1 MEISSKIYRTP
12 QYKSAKI
19 RKWKK
24 RGVVCED
31 FDMLYQ
37 EYIKKTKCEHCDKD
51 FKSTRNR
58 HLDHDH
64 STGLFRAVVCQ
75 ACNTKDTYIKYPNGY
90 DNKEYREQYRKENRE
105 KIKEYAEQYREENR
119 ERKKQYYKDN
129 KEKIS
134 ELKKQHY
141 QDNKEYINERNK
153 QYLKQNKE
161 KISEQRKQTVIC
173 ECGEIITK
181 IHMLRHTRT
190 FKHMNP
196 FCDYP
201 KTNIFT

>member
-1 MEISSKIYRTP
+1 MEIKSKHYATP
-12 QYKSAKI
+12 KHKSTKI
-19 RKWKK
+19 CHWKL

-37 EYIKKTKCEHCDKD
+37 EYIKKTKCEHCCKD
-51 FKSTRNR
+51 FKSTTDRC
-58 HLDHDH
+58 LDHDH

-75 ACNTKDTYIKYPNGY
+75 SCNVNDTYIKYPNGY
-90 DNKEYREQYRKENRE
+90 DNKEYRKQYREENKED
-105 KIKEYAEQYREENR
+105 KKEYDKKYREENR
-119 ERKKQYYKDN
+119 ERTKQK
-129 KEKIS
+129 
-134 ELKKQHY
+134 
-141 QDNKEYINERNK
+141 
-153 QYLKQNKE
+153 
-161 KISEQRKQTVIC
+161 VIC
-173 ECGEIITK
+173 ECGAIITK

>member
-1 MEISSKIYRTP
+1 MEIKSKHYGTP
-12 QYKSAKI
+12 KYKSTTI
-19 RKWKK
+19 SHWKLS
-24 RGVVCED
+24 GVVCED

-37 EYIKKTKCEHCDKD
+37 EYIKKTKCEHCSKD
-51 FKSTRNR
+51 FKSTKDRC
-58 HLDHDH
+58 LDHDH

-75 ACNTKDTYIKYPNGY
+75 SCNTWDVYIRYPNGY
-90 DNKEYREQYRKENRE
+90 DNKEYRK
-105 KIKEYAEQYREENR
+105 QYREKNR

-129 KEKIS
+129 KEYIL
-134 ELKKQHY
+134 EHNKKNYHS
-141 QDNKEYINERNK
+141 
-153 QYLKQNKE
+153 NKE

-173 ECGEIITK
+173 ECGSIVRNNDF
-181 IHMLRHTRT
+181 LRHTRT

>member
-1 MEISSKIYRTP
+1 MEVKSKIFGTNT
-12 QYKSAKI
+12 YKSMTI
-19 RKWKK
+19 HNWK
-24 RGVVCED
+24 RYGVVCED

-37 EYIKKTKCEHCDKD
+37 EYIKKTKCEHCCKD
-51 FKSTRNR
+51 FKSTTDRC
-58 HLDHDH
+58 LDHDH
-64 STGLFRAVVCQ
+64 STGLFRAVVCRS
-75 ACNTKDTYIKYPNGY
+75 CNSNDNYIKYPNGY
-90 DNKEYREQYRKENRE
+90 DKKVYQKQYWKENTEHYKQWRE
-105 KIKEYAEQYREENR
+105 N
-119 ERKKQYYKDN
+119 N

-153 QYLKQNKE
+153 QYRQQNKE
-161 KISEQRKQTVIC
+161 KISEHKKQKVIC
-173 ECGEIITK
+173 ECGSMVRINEF
-181 IHMLRHTRT
+181 LRHTRS